1 MNILILG
8 DVYGRPGRKILK
20 DELPR
25 LIAEYQIDFTI
36 VNGENASG
44 GNGLTSKN
52 AKELLSLPIDVITMG
67 NHVWQQKDLLETIDN
82 FPQIIRPLNYPEPC
96 PGKGYDIFTCELKNH
111 KLIKIGVVN
120 LSGQIFMPSLNC
132 PFNAMLA
139 IKDELKKSSDLI
151 LIDFHAEATSEK
163 IAFGYFL
170 DGYATAVYG
179 THTHVQTADERIL
192 AAGTAYITDIGMTGP
207 VDGVIGVDKQI
218 IIDTMLTK
226 RPNRFVT
233 ATGNVQI
240 NGIILEIDEIEN
252 KVSKITRLYETYETH
267 TQ

>member
-8 DVYGRPGRKILK
+8 DVYGRPGRTILK
-20 DELPR
+20 KELSQ
-25 LIAEYQIDFTI
+25 IISEYCIDFTI

-52 AKELLSLPIDVITMG
+52 AKELLNLPINVITMG
-67 NHVWQQKDLLETIDN
+67 NHVWQQKELLETIAD

-96 PGKGYDIFTCELKNH
+96 PGKGYDIFSCELNH
-111 KLIKIGVVN
+111 GETKKICVVN

-132 PFNAMLA
+132 PFNAMVP
-139 IKDELKKSSDLI
+139 IMEELKNASDLL

-163 IAFGYFL
+163 IAFGYFM
-170 DGYATAVYG
+170 DGVATAVYG

-192 AAGTAYITDIGMTGP
+192 QGGTAYITDIGMTGP
-207 VDGVIGVDKQI
+207 LDGVIGVDKQI
-218 IIDTMLTK
+218 IIDNMLTK

-233 ATGNVQI
+233 ATGAVQI
-240 NGIILEIDEIEN
+240 NGIILEINEIEN
-252 KVSKITRLYETYETH
+252 NVSNITRLYKTYETN
-267 TQ
+267 T

>member
-8 DVYGRPGRKILK
+8 DVYGRPGRTILK
-20 DELPR
+20 EQLAQ
-25 LIAEYQIDFTI
+25 IISEHQIDFTI

-52 AKELLSLPIDVITMG
+52 AKELLNLPIDVITMG
-67 NHVWQQKDLLETIDN
+67 NHVWQQKDLLETIND
-82 FPQIIRPLNYPEPC
+82 FTQIIRPLNYPDPC
-96 PGKGYDIFTCELKNH
+96 PGKGYDIYKCELNNQTTKN
-111 KLIKIGVVN
+111 ICVVN

-132 PFNAMLA
+132 PFNAMLPIMEA
-139 IKDELKKSSDLI
+139 LKNSSDLL

-163 IAFGYFL
+163 IAFGYFM

-192 AAGTAYITDIGMTGP
+192 AGGTAYITDIGMTGP
-207 VDGVIGVDKQI
+207 LDGVIGVDKQI
-218 IIDTMLTK
+218 IIDSMLSK

-233 ATGNVQI
+233 ATGAVQI
-240 NGIILEIDEIEN
+240 NGIVLEIDEFEN
-252 KVSKITRLYETYETH
+252 KVSNITRLYKTYEINTK
-267 TQ
+267 

>member
-8 DVYGRPGRKILK
+8 DVYGRPGRTILK
-20 DELPR
+20 KELSQ
-25 LIAEYQIDFTI
+25 IISEYQIDFTV

-52 AKELLSLPIDVITMG
+52 AKELLNLPIDVITMG
-67 NHVWQQKDLLETIDN
+67 NHVWQQKELLETIDN
-82 FPQIIRPLNYPEPC
+82 FSQIIRPLNYPEPC
-96 PGKGYDIFTCELKNH
+96 PGKGYDVFSCELNNQTTK
-111 KLIKIGVVN
+111 KICVVN

-132 PFNAMLA
+132 PFNAMLP
-139 IKDELKKSSDLI
+139 IMDELKESADLI

-163 IAFGYFL
+163 IAFGYFM

-192 AAGTAYITDIGMTGP
+192 PGGTAYITDIGMTGP
-207 VDGVIGVDKQI
+207 LDGVIGVDKQI
-218 IIDTMLTK
+218 IIDSMLTK

-233 ATGNVQI
+233 ATGAVQI
-240 NGIILEIDEIEN
+240 NGIVLEIDEIEN
-252 KVSKITRLYETYETH
+252 KVSKITRLYKTYET
-267 TQ
+267 TT

>member
-8 DVYGRPGRKILK
+8 DVYGRPGRTILK
-20 DELPR
+20 QELPQ
-25 LIAEYQIDFTI
+25 IISEYRIDFTI

-52 AKELLSLPIDVITMG
+52 AKELLNLPIDVITMG
-67 NHVWQQKDLLETIDN
+67 NHVWQQKELLETIAD

-96 PGKGYDIFTCELKNH
+96 PGKGYDFFSCEMNNDETK
-111 KLIKIGVVN
+111 KIAVVN

-132 PFNAMLA
+132 PFNAMMPLM
-139 IKDELKKSSDLI
+139 DELKNAADLL

-163 IAFGYFL
+163 IAFGYFM
-170 DGYATAVYG
+170 DGVATAVYG

-192 AAGTAYITDIGMTGP
+192 AGGTAYITDIGMTGP
-207 VDGVIGVDKQI
+207 LDGVIGVDRQI
-218 IIDTMLTK
+218 IIDSMLTK

-233 ATGNVQI
+233 ATGAVQI
-240 NGIILEIDEIEN
+240 NGIILEIDELEN
-252 KVSKITRLYETYETH
+252 KVNKITRLYKTYETDK
-267 TQ
+267 

>member
-8 DVYGRPGRKILK
+8 DIYGRPGRTILK
-20 DELPR
+20 KELPQ
-25 LIAEYQIDFTI
+25 IISEYQIDFTI

-52 AKELLSLPIDVITMG
+52 AKELLNLPIDVITMG
-67 NHVWQQKDLLETIDN
+67 NHVWQQKELLETIDD
-82 FPQIIRPLNYPEPC
+82 FSQIIRPLNYPEPC
-96 PGKGYDIFTCELKNH
+96 PGKGYDVFEC
-111 KLIKIGVVN
+111 KLNNQATKKICVVN

-132 PFNAMLA
+132 PFNAMLP
-139 IKDELKKSSDLI
+139 IMEELKKSSDLI

-163 IAFGYFL
+163 IAFGYFM

-192 AAGTAYITDIGMTGP
+192 QEGTAYITDIGMTGP
-207 VDGVIGVDKQI
+207 LDGVIGVDKQI
-218 IIDTMLTK
+218 IIDNMLTK

-233 ATGNVQI
+233 ATGAVQI

-252 KVSKITRLYETYETH
+252 KVSKITRLYKTYETNI
-267 TQ
+267 

>member
-8 DVYGRPGRKILK
+8 DVYGRPGRTVLK
-20 DELPR
+20 KELHQ
-25 LIAEYQIDFTI
+25 IISEYQIDFTI

-52 AKELLSLPIDVITMG
+52 AKELLNLPIDVITMG
-67 NHVWQQKDLLETIDN
+67 NHVWQQKELLETIAD

-96 PGKGYDIFTCELKNH
+96 PGKGYDIFSCELNH
-111 KLIKIGVVN
+111 GDTKKICVVN

-132 PFNAMLA
+132 PFNAMVP
-139 IKDELKKSSDLI
+139 IMEELKNASDLL

-163 IAFGYFL
+163 IAFGYFM
-170 DGYATAVYG
+170 DGIATAVYG

-192 AAGTAYITDIGMTGP
+192 QGGTAYITDIGMTGP
-207 VDGVIGVDKQI
+207 LDGVIGVDKQI
-218 IIDTMLTK
+218 IIDNMLTK

-233 ATGNVQI
+233 ATGAVQI
-240 NGIILEIDEIEN
+240 NGIILEINEIEN
-252 KVSKITRLYETYETH
+252 NVSNITRLYKTYETN
-267 TQ
+267 T